1 MLKRLAASLFLTVV
15 LVWTEIPLH
24 AQTPTGTITGTVK
37 DESGAVIPNANII
50 ITNKATG
57 VARTSAANAAGLYSA
72 PALNAGDYEV
82 RVEMQG
88 FRTQVRSA
96 LVTAGTTT
104 TVDMSLTLG
113 EAKEVV
119 NVEAATAQINYESN
133 AVAGVVA
140 RNTIQDLPLNGRNFI
155 QLASLEPGVTI
166 GSGAAAQFNSLL
178 TVTTLG
184 MGGRT
189 LFTIDGGNV
198 NDEMEPGAGAVS
210 INFSQEVVQE
220 FQMSSV
226 NFDNATGITSVGS
239 INIVTRS
246 GSNDFH
252 GSAYFFY
259 RDHNMAAYPG
269 LSRSKIN
276 PSPYFSRKNPGFWLG
291 GPIKK
296 DKAFFFFNYE
306 HMAQTQ
312 VYAEQQDLPSLQ
324 ALNGN
329 FPSPYSSNLI
339 TARFDY
345 QLNAKNSLF
354 ARFSH
359 DGNDAVGPYGGV
371 QPIPSSWSTNRNWAD
386 QGVVGLTT
394 TLTPTLVND
403 LRGFWHF
410 WQNNDGLTGS
420 ENCSSPCIGV
430 GLPSLVS
437 MIGSG
442 TFYAGASDNGPQNR
456 QERAIQL
463 NDTISWQ
470 KGSHR
475 IRGGIEEEVMDTI
488 NKGWDACTKSCEY
501 LYSPETT
508 AALVSATNLATYFPN
523 LPSKIVTNNDLL
535 NLPVYNPTASI
546 YAGLPVGNPTFPGYY
561 EQGASRRNWRTHPWV
576 ADTWK
581 IKSNLTLNYGLG
593 YDRESGLW
601 YTNLPYPQF
610 LAPIIGQGAVGKPT
624 NVNNFDFS
632 PTVGFA
638 WSPFKDN
645 KTVIRGGAGMY
656 WDTQSI
662 YQQFKEGFALGPPG
676 DGRTNLSA
684 SILTN
689 TFANMYDFTALTNG
703 QPTPIA
709 VGAPLPL
716 QHLTNMT
723 LGQFLQIYNSQLP
736 NIQAVFPNKPAITSG
751 PYSVSGIDLSKSAIE
766 IYMPNSPLTRS
777 YQTSIGVQRDLG
789 HDMVITADWA
799 RRQFENVLLGEQDF
813 NRTARYINGKPTPV
827 IPTCPKSPDFDLG
840 VECSTGS
847 ITFWDVNGRTVYD
860 GLLVKLQKRMSKHYQ
875 FTASYALQ
883 KELNIVA
890 TNLDNLRAG
899 YGPNLARHNLNVAA
913 IGQLPWG
920 FQLSLNSSFIS
931 RTPVNPVVSGVD
943 LNGAGNTSFPIS
955 EAAPNLQYSCFN
967 YGCGQSQ
974 LAGAISY
981 WNTNLAG
988 SKDAR
993 GATLPSLYTPTNYQF
1008 GAPIIDQD
1016 IRLTKDFAYKERYKL
1031 SIFGEF
1037 FNVFNIANLSGY
1049 SFVLNTL
1056 AAPGKAQANTFGQP
1070 TSRALQTFGS
1080 GGPRAIQVGAR
1091 FSF

>member
-1 MLKRLAASLFLTVV
+1 MSKRLVASVFLT
-15 LVWTEIPLH
+15 LAIAWTELPVH
-24 AQTPTGTITGTVK
+24 AQTPTGTITGSIK
-37 DESGAVIPNANII
+37 DESGAVIPNATVTV
-50 ITNKATG
+50 TNKATG
-57 VARTSAANAAGLYSA
+57 AARTATANQDGLYSA

-88 FRTQVRSA
+88 FKTLVRDA

-104 TVDMSLTLG
+104 TVDMALTLG

-133 AVAGVVA
+133 AIAGVVA
-140 RNTIQDLPLNGRNFI
+140 RNTIQDLPLNGRNFL

-166 GSGAAAQFNSLL
+166 GAGSQAQFNSLL

-220 FQMSSV
+220 FQMSTV

-269 LSRSKIN
+269 LSRSAIN
-276 PSPYFSRKNPGFWLG
+276 LHPFFARKDPGFWLG

-296 DKAFFFFNYE
+296 DKAFFYFNYE
-306 HMAQTQ
+306 HLAQTQ

-329 FPSPYSSNLI
+329 FPSPYTQNLI
-339 TARFDY
+339 TGRVDY

-359 DGNDAVGPYGGV
+359 DGNYAVGPYGGV
-371 QPIPSSWSTNRNWAD
+371 QPIPSSWSTNKNWAD
-386 QGVVGLTT
+386 QGVVGVTT
-394 TLTPTLVND
+394 TLSPTIVND
-403 LRGFWHF
+403 ARGFWHF
-410 WQNNDGLTGS
+410 WQNNDGLTGAA
-420 ENCSSPCIGV
+420 NCQPPCIGV
-430 GLPSLVS
+430 GLPSIVS
-437 MIGSG
+437 MVGSA
-442 TFYAGASDNGPQNR
+442 TFYGGSNDNGPQNR

-463 NDTISWQ
+463 NDTLSWQ

-475 IRGGIEEEVMDTI
+475 LRFGIEEEVMDTI
-488 NKGWDACTKSCEY
+488 NKGWDACTLGCTY
-501 LYSPETT
+501 VYSVESTE
-508 AALVSATNLATYFPN
+508 AAVSAANLATYFPN
-523 LPSKIVTNNDLL
+523 LPGKVVTQQDLL

-546 YAGLPVGNPTFPGYY
+546 YAGVPVGNPTFPGYY
-561 EQGASRRNWRTHPWV
+561 QQGQSRNNWRSHPWV

-581 IKSNLTLNYGLG
+581 IRPNLTLNVGLG

-601 YTNLPYPQF
+601 YTDLPYPQF
-610 LAPIIGQGAVGKPT
+610 LAPIIGQGAVGKDT
-624 NVNNFDFS
+624 AVNNLDFS
-632 PTVGFA
+632 PVVGFA

-645 KTVIRGGAGMY
+645 KTVIRGGAGIY

-684 SILTN
+684 SIFTN
-689 TFANMYDFTALTNG
+689 TLPNLFDFTTN
-703 QPTPIA
+703 QAIP

-716 QHLTNMT
+716 QQLTNMT
-723 LGQFLQIYNSQLP
+723 LGQYIQIYNAQLP
-736 NIQAVFPNKPAITSG
+736 NILAEFPSKPAITSG
-751 PYSVSGIDLSKSAIE
+751 PFTVDGIDLSKSAIE
-766 IYMPNSPLTRS
+766 MYMPHSPLTRS

-789 HDMVITADWA
+789 HDMVVTADWA
-799 RRQFENVLLGEQDF
+799 RRQFENVLLGEEDF
-813 NRTARYINGKPTPV
+813 NRTARYTSVNGKPTATPV
-827 IPTCPKSPDFDLG
+827 IPSCPTSPDFTLG

-847 ITFWDVNGRTVYD
+847 ITFWDVQGRTVYD
-860 GLLVKLQKRMSKHYQ
+860 GLLVKLQKRLSHHYQ

-883 KELNIVA
+883 KELNIA
-890 TNLDNLRAG
+890 AIDLDDLRNG
-899 YGPNLARHNLNVAA
+899 YGPNLAKQNFNLAA

-920 FQLSLNSSFIS
+920 FQLSLNNSLIS
-931 RTPVNPVVSGVD
+931 RTPVSPTISGYD
-943 LNGAGNTSFPIS
+943 LNGSGNTSYPLT
-955 EAAPNLQYSCFN
+955 EAVPNLQYACFAYSC
-967 YGCGQSQ
+967 GKSQ
-974 LAGAISY
+974 LTAAIAY
-981 WNTNLAG
+981 WNANIAG
-988 SKDAR
+988 TKDAR
-993 GATLPSLYTPTNYQF
+993 GSTLPQLYTPTNFQF
-1008 GAPIIDQD
+1008 GSPIFDQD
-1016 IRLTKDFAYKERYKL
+1016 IRITKEFSYKERYKL
-1031 SIFGEF
+1031 AIFGEA
-1037 FNVFNIANLSGY
+1037 FNVLNIANLSGY
-1049 SFVLNTL
+1049 SFVLNPL
-1056 AAPGKAQANTFGQP
+1056 AAAGKAQANTFGQP

-1080 GGPRAIQVGAR
+1080 GGPRALQVGAR
-1091 FSF
+1091 ITF

>member
-1 MLKRLAASLFLTVV
+1 MLRRLASSLSLT
-15 LVWTEIPLH
+15 LVFACTGLYPIH

-37 DESGAVIPNANII
+37 DESGAVIPNAS
-50 ITNKATG
+50 ITIANKATG
-57 VARTSAANAAGLYSA
+57 TARSATANADGIYSA

-82 RVEMQG
+82 RVAMPG
-88 FRTQVRSA
+88 FRTLVRDA

-104 TVDMSLTLG
+104 TVDLGLTLG

-119 NVEAATAQINYESN
+119 NVEAATAQINYESH
-133 AVAGVVA
+133 AVAGVIA
-140 RNTIQDLPLNGRNFI
+140 RNTIEDLPLNGRNFL

-166 GSGAAAQFNSLL
+166 GAGAAAQFNSLL
-178 TVTTLG
+178 TITTLG
-184 MGGRT
+184 MAGRT

-220 FQMSSV
+220 FQMSTV

-269 LSRSKIN
+269 LSRSPISPN
-276 PSPYFSRKNPGFWLG
+276 PYFARKNPGFWLG

-296 DKAFFFFNYE
+296 DKAFFYFNYE

-324 ALNGN
+324 PLNGN
-329 FPSPYSSNLI
+329 FPSPYTSNLI
-339 TARFDY
+339 TGRLDY
-345 QLNAKNSLF
+345 QLNAKNALF

-359 DGNDAVGPYGGV
+359 DGNSAVGPYGGV
-371 QPIPSSWSTNRNWAD
+371 QPIPSSWSGNKNWAD
-386 QGVVGLTT
+386 QGTLGMTT
-394 TLTPTLVND
+394 TLTPSLVND
-403 LRGFWHF
+403 IRGFWHF
-410 WQNNDGLTGS
+410 WQNNDVLTGAA
-420 ENCSSPCIGV
+420 NCQPPCIGV

-463 NDTISWQ
+463 NDTLSWQ

-475 IRGGIEEEVMDTI
+475 IRFGMEEEVMDTI
-488 NKGWDACTKSCEY
+488 NKGWDACTKGCEY
-501 LYSPETT
+501 VYSVETVESS
-508 AALVSATNLATYFPN
+508 VSAANLATYFPN
-523 LPSKIVTNNDLL
+523 LPSKIVTNQDLL

-546 YAGLPVGNPTFPGYY
+546 YAGVPVGNPTFPGYY
-561 EQGASRRNWRTHPWV
+561 QQGQSRNNWRTHPWV

-581 IKSNLTLNYGLG
+581 IRPNLTLNYGLG

-601 YTNLPYPQF
+601 YTDLNYPQF
-610 LAPIIGQGAVGKPT
+610 LAPIVGQSAVGKPT
-624 NVNNFDFS
+624 AVDNLDFS
-632 PTVGFA
+632 PVIGFA
-638 WSPFKDN
+638 WSPFKNN

-684 SILTN
+684 SIFTNIFPNIFDFTTN
-689 TFANMYDFTALTNG
+689 TAL
-703 QPTPIA
+703 P

-723 LGQFLQIYNSQLP
+723 LGQYLQIYNSQLP
-736 NIQAVFPNKPAITSG
+736 NIQAEFPSKPAITSG
-751 PYSVSGIDLSKSAIE
+751 PYTVTGIDLSKSAIE
-766 IYMPNSPLTRS
+766 MYLPKTPLTRS
-777 YQTSIGVQRDLG
+777 YQTSIGMQRDLG
-789 HDMVITADWA
+789 HDMVVSADWA
-799 RRQFENVLLGEQDF
+799 RRQFENVLLGEEDL
-813 NRTARYINGKPTPV
+813 NRTARYINGKASPV
-827 IPTCPKSPDFDLG
+827 IPTCPTSPDFTLG

-847 ITFWDVNGRTVYD
+847 ITFWTDWGRTVYD
-860 GLLVKLQKRMSKHYQ
+860 GLLVKLQKRMTHRYQ

-883 KELNIVA
+883 KELNMAAID
-890 TNLDNLRAG
+890 LDNLRNG
-899 YGPNLARHNLNVAA
+899 YGPNLAKQNFNLAA
-913 IGQLPWG
+913 VGKLPWG
-920 FQLSLNSSFIS
+920 FQLSLNNSLIS
-931 RTPVNPVVSGVD
+931 RTPVVPVVSGID
-943 LNGAGNTSFPIS
+943 LNGSGNTSFPIT
-955 EAAPNLQYSCFN
+955 EAVPNLQYNCFAYSC
-967 YGCGQSQ
+967 GKAQ
-974 LAGAISY
+974 LAQAITY
-981 WNTNLAG
+981 WNANLAG
-988 SKDAR
+988 TKDAR
-993 GATLPSLYTPTNYQF
+993 GSTIPALYMPTNYQL
-1008 GAPIIDQD
+1008 GSPIYDQD
-1016 IRLTKDFAYKERYKL
+1016 IRVTKEFILKERYKV
-1031 SIFGEF
+1031 SIFGEA
-1037 FNVFNIANLSGY
+1037 FNLLNIANLSGY
-1049 SFVLNTL
+1049 SFVLNPL
-1056 AAPGKAQANTFGQP
+1056 AAPGKVQATSFGEP

-1080 GGPRAIQVGAR
+1080 GGPRALQVGAR